1 MVAGIVVFVDS
12 QFVLVS
18 PEKANCL
25 VVLLL
30 QNKTGGGGM
39 VGSDIQSNYYM
50 YAIYIHMKSK
60 KPYNH
65 NPRHDDDHSPPG
77 FSKSVTDKVAC
88 QTRDTGHGGDQ

>member
-30 QNKTGGGGM
+30 QNKTGGDGRIRYTIYLLH
-39 VGSDIQSNYYM
+39 VRDIYTHEKQ
-50 YAIYIHMKSK
+50 
-60 KPYNH
+60 
-65 NPRHDDDHSPPG
+65 NPTITTLATTTTTARQDSPN
-77 FSKSVTDKVAC
+77 
-88 QTRDTGHGGDQ
+88 Q